1 MLYDHFCN
9 SPFCHQCIDGTDLR
23 ICLRQHNGDLLA
35 VGTADLWRNRHD
47 VYPGDSEILRCRTD
61 HRNSAVRCSRN
72 LSTIHGGY
80 RLDYFRHCR
89 CHSNGLHKE
98 TNASDGK
105 TSPSNHANM
114 VQDYLKHCVAKDK
127 LR

>member
-9 SPFCHQCIDGTDLR
+9 SPFRHQCIGGTALWL
-23 ICLRQHNGDLLA
+23 CLCQHNGDLLA
-35 VGTADLWRNRHD
+35 VGTADLRSSRHD
-47 VYPGDSEILRCRTD
+47 VSSANSEILRRRTD

-80 RLDYFRHCR
+80 WLDHLRHCR
-89 CHSNGLHKE
+89 CYRNGLNQE
-98 TNASDGK
+98 ANASHGK
-105 TSPSNHANM
+105 TSPSNHANV
-114 VQDYLKHCVAKDK
+114 VQDYLKHPVDK